1 MGTHL
6 LQGTCRQPDPML
18 TPSTLV
24 SPLVP
29 CHSTKDPGAGNL
41 GSSWSPLKVTEAP
54 HFSSSETLSTP
65 VLCSDR
71 TLGTNPAGCPAPSH
85 HPRREGDREDSMARS

>member
-6 LQGTCRQPDPML
+6 LQGTCRQPDPMRI
-18 TPSTLV
+18 PSTLV
-24 SPLVP
+24 SPLFP
-29 CHSTKDPGAGNL
+29 CHSTKDPGVGNL

-65 VLCSDR
+65 IRCSSR

-85 HPRREGDREDSMARS
+85 HPRAGGAQGGLHGP